1 MQDATPTNRLH
12 PLIATAAIAVT
23 AVSVLGAVV
32 LVTNRVS
39 AQHADA
45 PAAAV
50 TAAVPSPTAT
60 DAAALAAPPMP
71 VTALRATDLPRST
84 TRATNHASTRASTT
98 PVQEPAPQV
107 AQAPAAALYP
117 PPPAV
122 IEQPVQAVAQNRIC
136 VDCGSVTSVR
146 EIKTPGEGSG
156 IGVIA
161 GGVLGGVLGNQF
173 GHGNGK
179 DATRILGAIGG
190 AVAGHQ
196 IEKQAR
202 ATTRYEVTVRMDDGA
217 LKTLTRTSDPGVK
230 AGDRVRVDGD
240 QLRAADGAVIAPRPA
255 PRSPSAQ
262 GDA

>member
-1 MQDATPTNRLH
+1 MQAATPTNKLH

-32 LVTNRVS
+32 LVTNQVS
-39 AQHADA
+39 AQHAAA
-45 PAAAV
+45 PAATV
-50 TAAVPSPTAT
+50 AAAMPSPAT
-60 DAAALAAPPMP
+60 TDVATLPAAPPP
-71 VTALRATDLPRST
+71 ATAPRAPDLARPT
-84 TRATNHASTRASTT
+84 TRATNHAQTRVSTT

-107 AQAPAAALYP
+107 APAAAPYP
-117 PPPAV
+117 PPSAT
-122 IEQPVQAVAQNRIC
+122 IEQPVPAAAQNRIC

-173 GHGNGK
+173 GHGSGK

-202 ATTRYEVTVRMDDGA
+202 ATTRFEITVRMDDGS
-217 LKTLTRTSDPGVK
+217 LRTLTRTSDPGVK
-230 AGDRVRVDGD
+230 AGDRIRVDGD
-240 QLRAADGAVIAPRPA
+240 QLRAADGAIIAPRPA
-255 PRSPSAQ
+255 PRSPADR